1 MLFKYRML
9 HFFSFIN
16 VPPPQILHRGMQ
28 KKVKGDTFVLS
39 LKCHSPVPLAP
50 VLVFDAFFLNFYKDL
65 ALSLY
70 KIYAIYHI
78 YSKLMANVTS
88 TNPLLYPY

>member
-1 MLFKYRML
+1 MYNSQMP
-9 HFFSFIN
+9 HCC
-16 VPPPQILHRGMQ
+16 
-28 KKVKGDTFVLS
+28 LS
-39 LKCHSPVPLAP
+39 

-65 ALSLY
+65 ALFLY

-88 TNPLLYPY
+88 TNPLLNLY

>member
-1 MLFKYRML
+1 MPHCLTA
-9 HFFSFIN
+9 
-16 VPPPQILHRGMQ
+16 G
-28 KKVKGDTFVLS
+28 LS
-39 LKCHSPVPLAP
+39 I
-50 VLVFDAFFLNFYKDL
+50 LVFDAFFLNFYKDL

-88 TNPLLYPY
+88 TNPLLILY